1 MEVSN
6 SEADLYCIEF
16 SVIFRETR
24 QLTKMREKLS
34 STYESHDKEDFRLG
48 LEDVMHSN
56 KVRVVSHEE
65 NIFLEFSRFNL
76 IVL

>member
-34 STYESHDKEDFRLG
+34 STYESHDKEDFGLS

-56 KVRVVSHEE
+56 EVRVISHEE